1 MPLTPGT
8 RLGPYEIVA
17 TLGAGGM
24 GEVYRARD
32 TRLGRDVAVKV
43 LPQHL
48 SASIEVR
55 ARFDREAKT
64 ISSLNHPNICTLHD
78 VGRAPGEAGSGD
90 TDYLVM
96 ELVIGETLAH
106 RLAKGALHVSEVLAL
121 GRQIADALDRA
132 HRAGVIHRDLKPGNV
147 MLTKSGAKLMDF
159 GLARASGLGPAAS
172 GSEGAPAA
180 MTQSPTV
187 AAPLTA
193 EGTIV
198 GTFQYMAPEQLE
210 GKEADARSDLW
221 ALGCVLYEMVT
232 GKRAFDGRSQASL
245 IAAIMHA
252 EPTPASQLVP
262 LSPLA
267 LDRVVSACLAK
278 DPADRIQ
285 SAHDVKL
292 QLAWIAEGTT
302 PMSAPNAPALPARRR
317 KPSWLQVGLV
327 ALAAVAGTAAV
338 IGLLLSGNAAAPGKP
353 QRYVLGMADL
363 QPLSVPMLS
372 PDGSFAV
379 FSARASG
386 GRRLFRRDLSSFDI
400 SPIPGT
406 EDGTAPF
413 FSPDGAW
420 IGFATT
426 QAIKKVP
433 VNGGLAQ
440 TVLKE
445 PRVDAADWG
454 RDGAIYFTPR
464 LGGAD
469 GLTALARVPANGGR
483 ATVVAQLDSARGES
497 EAWLPEI
504 LPDGKTVLIT
514 ISGPGTASGWNI
526 EAVRADG
533 SRHLV
538 VEDGQFGRYV
548 RSGHLLYWDFDS
560 KVVLAAPFDPV
571 QARVT
576 GPAAPLTEEVDDNF
590 GFDVAEDGKLIYVPI
605 SGAGQ
610 GYEVVWLDRQG
621 NVTPASD
628 VKGPWSQPRVSP
640 DGKRILLRKIAV
652 HCELWTL
659 DVGQDRPVP
668 ISQGPDQHD
677 AIWSPD
683 GRRIAYQVPNERGQI
698 MTMAVGGARE
708 VRRISQSGS
717 PEIPCSWSAGGNLL
731 AYSVTGRGTLS
742 DIWVRPMDSTSP
754 PAAFLATL
762 FQESDPA
769 FSPDGRWIAYTS
781 NETGAAEVYVR
792 PYPDTGT
799 SWSISI
805 NGGGQPVW
813 SRDGK
818 ELYYLSGSR
827 MMAVPIETRP
837 AFRSGRPVQL
847 FEGGFEVAS
856 SRSFDV
862 APDGRFVA
870 VRRGAGGSSQME
882 LRMLLNWQDEMKRKA
897 GPSH

>member
-17 TLGAGGM
+17 PLGAGGM

-32 TRLGRDVAVKV
+32 MRLGRDVAVKV

-48 SASIEVR
+48 SANIEVR
-55 ARFDREAKT
+55 ARFEREAKT

-78 VGRAPGEAGSGD
+78 VGREGD

-106 RLAKGALHVSEVLAL
+106 RLAKGALQMADALAL
-121 GRQIADALDRA
+121 GAQIADALDRA

-147 MLTKSGAKLMDF
+147 MLTKVGAKLMDF
-159 GLARASGLGPAAS
+159 GLARATALGPAAS
-172 GSEGAPAA
+172 ESVGTPAGL
-180 MTQSPTV
+180 TQSPTV
-187 AAPLTA
+187 SAPLTA

-221 ALGCVLYEMVT
+221 ALGCVLYEMAT
-232 GKRAFDGRSQASL
+232 GKRAFDGGSQASL
-245 IAAIMHA
+245 IGAIMHT

-262 LSPLA
+262 LTPLA

-292 QLAWIAEGTT
+292 QLAWIAEGAT
-302 PMSAPNAPALPARRR
+302 PMSAQGAPALPARRL
-317 KPSWLQVGLV
+317 KPAWIPFSMV

-338 IGLLLSGNAAAPGKP
+338 MGLLLPRNATGPGAA

-372 PDGSFAV
+372 PDGSFVV
-379 FSARASG
+379 FSARESG

-406 EDGTAPF
+406 EDGISPF

-420 IGFATT
+420 IGFVTA

-454 RDGAIYFTPR
+454 RQGAIYFTPR
-464 LGGAD
+464 YGGAD
-469 GLTALARVPANGGR
+469 GLTALARVSANGGR
-483 ATVVAQLDSARGES
+483 ATVVAQLDSAKNES

-504 LPDGKTVLIT
+504 LPDGKTALVT
-514 ISGPGTASGWNI
+514 ISGPGTASGWKI
-526 EAVRADG
+526 EAVRTDG

-538 VEDGQFGRYV
+538 VEDGMLGRYV
-548 RSGHLLYWDFDS
+548 GSGHLLYFDFDS

-576 GPAAPLTEEVDDNF
+576 GPASPLTEEVDDNN
-590 GFDVAEDGKLIYVPI
+590 GFDVAEDGKLVYVPI

-610 GYEVVWLDRQG
+610 GYEIVWLDRKG
-621 NVTPASD
+621 NAMPASD
-628 VKGPWSQPRVSP
+628 VKGPWGQPRVSP
-640 DGKRILLRKIAV
+640 DGKRILLRKSGTR
-652 HCELWTL
+652 CELWTL
-659 DVGQDRPVP
+659 DVGQDRPAR
-668 ISQGPDQHD
+668 IAQGPDHHD

-698 MTMAVGGARE
+698 MTMAVSGARE
-708 VRRISQSGS
+708 VRRISQSGI

-731 AYSVTGRGTLS
+731 AYSVTGRGTRG

-754 PAAFLATL
+754 PAAFLATP

-769 FSPDGRWIAYTS
+769 LSPDGRWIAYTS
-781 NETGAAEVYVR
+781 NETGVAEVFVR

-799 SWSISI
+799 SWSISTA
-805 NGGGQPVW
+805 GGGQPVW

-837 AFRSGRPVQL
+837 AFRSGTPVQL
-847 FEGGFEVAS
+847 FEGGIEVSS

-870 VRRGAGGSSQME
+870 VRPAGGSSSQME
-882 LRMLLNWQDEMKRKA
+882 LRMLLNWQDEVKRKS
-897 GPSH
+897 GSSH

>member
-17 TLGAGGM
+17 PLGAGGM

-48 SASIEVR
+48 SDNIEVR
-55 ARFDREAKT
+55 ARFEREAKT

-78 VGRAPGEAGSGD
+78 VGREGD
-90 TDYLVM
+90 TNYLVM

-106 RLAKGALHVSEVLAL
+106 RLSEGALPVADALAL
-121 GRQIADALDRA
+121 GTQIADALDRA
-132 HRAGVIHRDLKPGNV
+132 HRAGVTHRDLKPGNV

-159 GLARASGLGPAAS
+159 GLARASGLGP
-172 GSEGAPAA
+172 SEGTPGA

-187 AAPLTA
+187 SAPITA

-221 ALGCVLYEMVT
+221 ALGCVLYEMAT
-232 GKRAFDGRSQASL
+232 GKRAFDGGSQASL
-245 IAAIMHA
+245 IGAIMHT

-267 LDRVVSACLAK
+267 LDRVVSACLTK

-302 PMSAPNAPALPARRR
+302 PMSTPGAPALPARRR
-317 KPSWLQVGLV
+317 TPAWIAFGLV

-338 IGLLLSGNAAAPGKP
+338 MGLLLPRNATVPGTA

-363 QPLSVPMLS
+363 QVGSAPILS
-372 PDGSFAV
+372 PDGSFVV
-379 FSARASG
+379 FSARAGG

-406 EDGTAPF
+406 EDGIAPF

-420 IGFATT
+420 IGFATA

-433 VNGGLAQ
+433 VNGGPAQ

-454 RDGAIYFTPR
+454 RDGTIYFTPR
-464 LGGAD
+464 YGGGD
-469 GLTALARVPANGGR
+469 GLTALAHVPANGGR
-483 ATVVAQLDSARGES
+483 AMVVAQLDSAKGES

-514 ISGPGTASGWNI
+514 ISGPGSASGWKI

-538 VEDGQFGRYV
+538 VEDGCLGRYV
-548 RSGHLLYWDFDS
+548 RSGHLLYFDFDS

-576 GPAAPLTEEVDDNF
+576 GPAAPLTEEVDDNYC
-590 GFDVAEDGKLIYVPI
+590 FDVEDDGKLVYVPT
-605 SGAGQ
+605 SGAGR
-610 GYEVVWLDRQG
+610 GYEIVWLDRKG
-621 NVTPASD
+621 NVTPASE
-628 VKGPWSQPRVSP
+628 VKGPWAQPRVSP
-640 DGKRILLRKIAV
+640 DGKRILLRKIAT

-659 DVGQDRPVP
+659 DVGQDRPER
-668 ISQGPDQHD
+668 IAQGPDHHD

-683 GRRIAYQVPNERGQI
+683 GQRIAYQVLNERGQI
-698 MTMAVGGARE
+698 STITVGGARE

-731 AYSVTGRGTLS
+731 AYTVTGRGTRG

-754 PAAFLATL
+754 PVAFLATP
-762 FQESDPA
+762 FHESDPA

-781 NETGAAEVYVR
+781 NETGVTEVYVR

-799 SWSISI
+799 SWSISTA
-805 NGGGQPVW
+805 GGVQPVW

-818 ELYYLSGSR
+818 ELYHLSGSK
-827 MMAVPIETRP
+827 MMAVPIETKP
-837 AFRSGRPVQL
+837 AFRSGTPVEL
-847 FEGGFEVAS
+847 FEGGFEAS
-856 SRSFDV
+856 RNFDV
-862 APDGRFVA
+862 AQDGRFVA
-870 VRRGAGGSSQME
+870 VRPAGDASGQME
-882 LRMLLNWQDEMKRKA
+882 LRMLLNWRDEMKRKS
-897 GPSH
+897 GSSH